1 MDIVDISA
9 QKNNL
14 EVEASIGELDSL
26 RDIIFL
32 QRAVL
37 GGPLFFVPWIVFIP
51 LKDLVRLS

>member
-1 MDIVDISA
+1 MDVVDISA
-9 QKNNL
+9 KKKM

-26 RDIIFL
+26 RGIIFL

-51 LKDLVRLS
+51 LEDLIRLS